1 MKKRGQVSIEFMAI
15 IGFVTFIA
23 ITMLI
28 ISQFYQ
34 RQVSTQVET
43 NQVDHLARKI
53 IESSESVYYLGEPS
67 KTTINANMPDHVET
81 IQIDTN
87 EITFKIKVAGGK
99 TTDISYTSNV
109 NITGSIS
116 PTPGLK
122 KISIEAKCG
131 DFTGCYVQIEG

>member
-1 MKKRGQVSIEFMAI
+1 MEKRGQVSIEFMAI
-15 IGFVTFIA
+15 IGFVTLIA

-34 RQVSTQVET
+34 REVSTQVET

-53 IESSESVYYLGEPS
+53 IEASESVYYLGEPS
-67 KTTINANMPDHVET
+67 KTTINANMPDHVESVS
-81 IQIDTN
+81 ISTN
-87 EITFKIKVAGGK
+87 DITFKVNVAGGK
-99 TTDISYTSNV
+99 TTDISYSSNV
-109 NITGSIS
+109 NLTGSIS
-116 PTPGLK
+116 STPGLK